1 MFSVHQAILS
11 ASPILKEK
19 CTHSVNVYSSTC
31 LELLHVDP
39 ESFALLLDFLYTGDF
54 NPTPGWSSKDILDM
68 RTLELEDESS
78 VRYCKEARL
87 YCLALDYQLYQLQDL
102 VVQKM
107 QIDDPIL
114 FDDFLK
120 IAEET
125 YEKLEEGQGAP
136 FREQFKS
143 QATREFKYN
152 KDAVWQKW
160 IATAVMRGGRL
171 AGDLFA
177 SLAFSNEQNPP
188 TEVREVIPKLELA
201 ESTMDPPSI
210 QVDFGD
216 SQQDLSF
223 GNRRKMT
230 IKDKSKKNKKK
241 SVKTFAISEE
251 VPCDSP
257 PSPCPEELTICDA
270 PKEETNHN
278 NCCRNCVYR

>member
-1 MFSVHQAILS
+1 M
-11 ASPILKEK
+11 
-19 CTHSVNVYSSTC
+19 VNVYSSPC

-54 NPTPGWSSKDILDM
+54 NPSPDWSSKDILDM

-78 VRYCKEARL
+78 VRYCKEGRL
-87 YCLALDYQLYQLQDL
+87 YCLALDYQLHQLQDL
-102 VVQKM
+102 VIQKM
-107 QIDDPIL
+107 QINDPIP

-120 IAEET
+120 IAEEI
-125 YEKLEEGQGAP
+125 YKKLEEGQGAS

-143 QATREFKYN
+143 QATRKFKDN
-152 KDAVWQKW
+152 KDTVRKNW
-160 IATAVMRGGRL
+160 IAAAVMRGGHL

-177 SLAFSNEQNPP
+177 SLAFSNEQNPS

-201 ESTMDPPSI
+201 ESESIMDPPSI
-210 QVDFGD
+210 QVDSGD

-241 SVKTFAISEE
+241 SVTTFAISEE
-251 VPCDSP
+251 VPCDSQ
-257 PSPCPEELTICDA
+257 PSPYSEELAIYEI
-270 PKEETNHN
+270 PKEETNHD
-278 NCCRNCVYR
+278 NCCRNCVYS